1 MRTISAI
8 ALCLMLV
15 FATTGCAA
23 SKIAVVDPARLF
35 QESEPGKAGIE
46 HLKQLE
52 AAMQEQLKTAQGMIE
67 KAPNDEALRAR
78 FQKTFVGYQ
87 QIVNAEQQKVVQQI
101 NGLMQKTL
109 EDFRTKNGYSVIM
122 NAEGLL
128 AFDPKSD
135 VTKEVIAEMDKTKV
149 TFAPVKLEPITAA
162 RRPTTRPLRRLTPAT
177 DQSKWQRTWEETAS
191 EGYFSPGLLSQGF
204 RLVGGCVPAFLPEH
218 KAHSDVTEWAFT
230 IGMHWAKASCLG
242 TAHCF
247 WRSPTA
253 QALRDS
259 NRPKVLGRERR
270 ARIGMSRGRDVC
282 FRKVCLFPPQRFSSF
297 PAQT

>member
-1 MRTISAI
+1 MESPQSPGCGDVEP
-8 ALCLMLV
+8 LCEWSFHAYYQRYRSV
-15 FATTGCAA
+15 
-23 SKIAVVDPARLF
+23 PRLF

-135 VTKEVIAEMDKTKV
+135 VTKDVIAEMDKTKV
-149 TFAPVKLEPITAA
+149 TFAPVKREPITADPKA
-162 RRPTTRPLRRLTPAT
+162 DDKAAPKA
-177 DQSKWQRTWEETAS
+177 DAK
-191 EGYFSPGLLSQGF
+191 
-204 RLVGGCVPAFLPEH
+204 PE
-218 KAHSDVTEWAFT
+218 
-230 IGMHWAKASCLG
+230 AK
-242 TAHCF
+242 
-247 WRSPTA
+247 
-253 QALRDS
+253 
-259 NRPKVLGRERR
+259 K
-270 ARIGMSRGRDVC
+270 
-282 FRKVCLFPPQRFSSF
+282 
-297 PAQT
+297 

>member
-1 MRTISAI
+1 MIIWTGSFLWKVPSRRVAATLNLFANGVSMRTISAI

-23 SKIAVVDPARLF
+23 SKIAVVDISGVIIFFVYFNTRLI
-35 QESEPGKAGIE
+35 SIST
-46 HLKQLE
+46 LE

-135 VTKEVIAEMDKTKV
+135 VTKDVIAEMDKTKV

-162 RRPTTRPLRRLTPAT
+162 PKADDKAAPKA
-177 DQSKWQRTWEETAS
+177 DAK
-191 EGYFSPGLLSQGF
+191 
-204 RLVGGCVPAFLPEH
+204 PE
-218 KAHSDVTEWAFT
+218 
-230 IGMHWAKASCLG
+230 AK
-242 TAHCF
+242 
-247 WRSPTA
+247 
-253 QALRDS
+253 
-259 NRPKVLGRERR
+259 K
-270 ARIGMSRGRDVC
+270 
-282 FRKVCLFPPQRFSSF
+282 
-297 PAQT
+297 

>member
-1 MRTISAI
+1 M
-8 ALCLMLV
+8 
-15 FATTGCAA
+15 
-23 SKIAVVDPARLF
+23 VDPARLF

-109 EDFRTKNGYSVIM
+109 EDFRTKKNYSVIM
-122 NAEGLL
+122 NAESLL

-162 RRPTTRPLRRLTPAT
+162 PKADDKAAPKA
-177 DQSKWQRTWEETAS
+177 DAK
-191 EGYFSPGLLSQGF
+191 
-204 RLVGGCVPAFLPEH
+204 PE
-218 KAHSDVTEWAFT
+218 
-230 IGMHWAKASCLG
+230 AK
-242 TAHCF
+242 
-247 WRSPTA
+247 
-253 QALRDS
+253 
-259 NRPKVLGRERR
+259 K
-270 ARIGMSRGRDVC
+270 
-282 FRKVCLFPPQRFSSF
+282 
-297 PAQT
+297 

>member
-1 MRTISAI
+1 MRTFSTLVL
-8 ALCLMLV
+8 ALVLA
-15 FATTGCAA
+15 FATAGCTAN
-23 SKIAVVDPARLF
+23 KVGVVNPARLF
-35 QESEPGKAGIE
+35 QDSASGKAGFE

-135 VTKEVIAEMDKTKV
+135 VTKDVITEMDKTKV

-162 RRPTTRPLRRLTPAT
+162 TKADDKAAPKA
-177 DQSKWQRTWEETAS
+177 DAK
-191 EGYFSPGLLSQGF
+191 
-204 RLVGGCVPAFLPEH
+204 PE
-218 KAHSDVTEWAFT
+218 
-230 IGMHWAKASCLG
+230 AK
-242 TAHCF
+242 
-247 WRSPTA
+247 
-253 QALRDS
+253 
-259 NRPKVLGRERR
+259 K
-270 ARIGMSRGRDVC
+270 
-282 FRKVCLFPPQRFSSF
+282 
-297 PAQT
+297 

>member
-1 MRTISAI
+1 MESPQSPGCGDVEP
-8 ALCLMLV
+8 LCEWSFHAYYQRYRSVLHARICDDRLRRQQNRR
-15 FATTGCAA
+15 GR
-23 SKIAVVDPARLF
+23 SGRLF

-135 VTKEVIAEMDKTKV
+135 VTKDVIAEMDKTKV

-162 RRPTTRPLRRLTPAT
+162 PKADDKAAPKA
-177 DQSKWQRTWEETAS
+177 DAK
-191 EGYFSPGLLSQGF
+191 
-204 RLVGGCVPAFLPEH
+204 PE
-218 KAHSDVTEWAFT
+218 
-230 IGMHWAKASCLG
+230 AK
-242 TAHCF
+242 
-247 WRSPTA
+247 
-253 QALRDS
+253 
-259 NRPKVLGRERR
+259 K
-270 ARIGMSRGRDVC
+270 
-282 FRKVCLFPPQRFSSF
+282 
-297 PAQT
+297 

>member
-1 MRTISAI
+1 MIIWTGSFLWKVPSRRVAATLNLFANGVSMRTISAI

-35 QESEPGKAGIE
+35 QESEPGKAG
-46 HLKQLE
+46 
-52 AAMQEQLKTAQGMIE
+52 
-67 KAPNDEALRAR
+67 NDEALRAR

-135 VTKEVIAEMDKTKV
+135 VTKDVIAEMDKTKV

-162 RRPTTRPLRRLTPAT
+162 PKADDKAAPKA
-177 DQSKWQRTWEETAS
+177 DAK
-191 EGYFSPGLLSQGF
+191 
-204 RLVGGCVPAFLPEH
+204 PE
-218 KAHSDVTEWAFT
+218 
-230 IGMHWAKASCLG
+230 AK
-242 TAHCF
+242 
-247 WRSPTA
+247 
-253 QALRDS
+253 
-259 NRPKVLGRERR
+259 K
-270 ARIGMSRGRDVC
+270 
-282 FRKVCLFPPQRFSSF
+282 
-297 PAQT
+297 

>member
-1 MRTISAI
+1 MIIWTGSFLWKVPSRRVAATLNLFANGVSMRTISAI

-87 QIVNAEQQKVVQQI
+87 QKVVQQI

-135 VTKEVIAEMDKTKV
+135 VTKDVIAEMDKTKV

-162 RRPTTRPLRRLTPAT
+162 PKADDKAAPKA
-177 DQSKWQRTWEETAS
+177 DAK
-191 EGYFSPGLLSQGF
+191 
-204 RLVGGCVPAFLPEH
+204 PE
-218 KAHSDVTEWAFT
+218 
-230 IGMHWAKASCLG
+230 AK
-242 TAHCF
+242 
-247 WRSPTA
+247 
-253 QALRDS
+253 
-259 NRPKVLGRERR
+259 K
-270 ARIGMSRGRDVC
+270 
-282 FRKVCLFPPQRFSSF
+282 
-297 PAQT
+297 

>member
-1 MRTISAI
+1 MIIWTGSFLWKVPSRRVAATLNLFANGVSMRTISAI

-78 FQKTFVGYQ
+78 FQKTFVG
-87 QIVNAEQQKVVQQI
+87 VQQI

-135 VTKEVIAEMDKTKV
+135 VTKDVIAEMDKTKV

-162 RRPTTRPLRRLTPAT
+162 PKADDKAAPKA
-177 DQSKWQRTWEETAS
+177 DAK
-191 EGYFSPGLLSQGF
+191 
-204 RLVGGCVPAFLPEH
+204 PE
-218 KAHSDVTEWAFT
+218 
-230 IGMHWAKASCLG
+230 AK
-242 TAHCF
+242 
-247 WRSPTA
+247 
-253 QALRDS
+253 
-259 NRPKVLGRERR
+259 K
-270 ARIGMSRGRDVC
+270 
-282 FRKVCLFPPQRFSSF
+282 
-297 PAQT
+297 

>member
-1 MRTISAI
+1 MIIWAGFFLWKVPSRRVAATLNLFANGVSMRTISAI

-135 VTKEVIAEMDKTKV
+135 VTKDVITEMDKTKV

-162 RRPTTRPLRRLTPAT
+162 PKADDKAARKA
-177 DQSKWQRTWEETAS
+177 DAK
-191 EGYFSPGLLSQGF
+191 
-204 RLVGGCVPAFLPEH
+204 PE
-218 KAHSDVTEWAFT
+218 
-230 IGMHWAKASCLG
+230 AK
-242 TAHCF
+242 
-247 WRSPTA
+247 
-253 QALRDS
+253 
-259 NRPKVLGRERR
+259 K
-270 ARIGMSRGRDVC
+270 
-282 FRKVCLFPPQRFSSF
+282 
-297 PAQT
+297 

>member
-135 VTKEVIAEMDKTKV
+135 VTKDVIAEMDKTKV
-149 TFAPVKLEPITAA
+149 PSRPSSWNPSPPP
-162 RRPTTRPLRRLTPAT
+162 RRPTTRPLRRLTPSLKPR
-177 DQSKWQRTWEETAS
+177 SKCERTGGGITLLQK
-191 EGYFSPGLLSQGF
+191 GYSSPGPLPFPRLSTVGRLRASVPSGIQRPIPMLRNGPLLM
-204 RLVGGCVPAFLPEH
+204 
-218 KAHSDVTEWAFT
+218 
-230 IGMHWAKASCLG
+230 GMH
-242 TAHCF
+242 
-247 WRSPTA
+247 
-253 QALRDS
+253 
-259 NRPKVLGRERR
+259 
-270 ARIGMSRGRDVC
+270 
-282 FRKVCLFPPQRFSSF
+282 
-297 PAQT
+297 

>member
-1 MRTISAI
+1 MIIWTGFFLWKVPSRRVAATLNLFANGVSMRTISAI

-87 QIVNAEQQKVVQQI
+87 QVVQQI

-135 VTKEVIAEMDKTKV
+135 VTKDVIAEMDKTKV
-149 TFAPVKLEPITAA
+149 TFSPVKLEPITAA
-162 RRPTTRPLRRLTPAT
+162 PKADDKAAPKA
-177 DQSKWQRTWEETAS
+177 DAK
-191 EGYFSPGLLSQGF
+191 
-204 RLVGGCVPAFLPEH
+204 PE
-218 KAHSDVTEWAFT
+218 
-230 IGMHWAKASCLG
+230 AK
-242 TAHCF
+242 
-247 WRSPTA
+247 
-253 QALRDS
+253 
-259 NRPKVLGRERR
+259 K
-270 ARIGMSRGRDVC
+270 
-282 FRKVCLFPPQRFSSF
+282 
-297 PAQT
+297 

>member
-109 EDFRTKNGYSVIM
+109 EDFRTKNDYSVIM

-135 VTKEVIAEMDKTKV
+135 VTKDVIAEMDKTKV

-162 RRPTTRPLRRLTPAT
+162 PKADDKAAPKAAA
-177 DQSKWQRTWEETAS
+177 K
-191 EGYFSPGLLSQGF
+191 
-204 RLVGGCVPAFLPEH
+204 PE
-218 KAHSDVTEWAFT
+218 
-230 IGMHWAKASCLG
+230 AK
-242 TAHCF
+242 
-247 WRSPTA
+247 
-253 QALRDS
+253 
-259 NRPKVLGRERR
+259 K
-270 ARIGMSRGRDVC
+270 
-282 FRKVCLFPPQRFSSF
+282 
-297 PAQT
+297 

>member
-101 NGLMQKTL
+101 NGLMQK
-109 EDFRTKNGYSVIM
+109 NGYSVIM

-135 VTKEVIAEMDKTKV
+135 VTKDVIAEMDKTKV

-162 RRPTTRPLRRLTPAT
+162 PKADDKAAPKA
-177 DQSKWQRTWEETAS
+177 DAK
-191 EGYFSPGLLSQGF
+191 
-204 RLVGGCVPAFLPEH
+204 PE
-218 KAHSDVTEWAFT
+218 
-230 IGMHWAKASCLG
+230 AK
-242 TAHCF
+242 
-247 WRSPTA
+247 
-253 QALRDS
+253 
-259 NRPKVLGRERR
+259 K
-270 ARIGMSRGRDVC
+270 
-282 FRKVCLFPPQRFSSF
+282 
-297 PAQT
+297 

>member
-87 QIVNAEQQKVVQQI
+87 QIVN
-101 NGLMQKTL
+101 GLMQKTL

-135 VTKEVIAEMDKTKV
+135 VTKDVIAEMDKTKV

-162 RRPTTRPLRRLTPAT
+162 PKADDKAAPAR
-177 DQSKWQRTWEETAS
+177 Q
-191 EGYFSPGLLSQGF
+191 
-204 RLVGGCVPAFLPEH
+204 PA
-218 KAHSDVTEWAFT
+218 
-230 IGMHWAKASCLG
+230 
-242 TAHCF
+242 
-247 WRSPTA
+247 
-253 QALRDS
+253 
-259 NRPKVLGRERR
+259 
-270 ARIGMSRGRDVC
+270 
-282 FRKVCLFPPQRFSSF
+282 
-297 PAQT
+297 